1 MDISQRTKNLGTE
14 QAFVVLAEVEKLK
27 SQGRDIISFCIG
39 QPDFVTPDN
48 IREAGIKAIKDGKTG
63 YTASAGIPELR
74 QAVAKYLSKT
84 RNIKISANEV
94 VIANGQKPF
103 IMYAIA
109 SVTDF
114 GKGHEVLYPVPGYPI
129 YESQIIAQGAMP
141 RPLPLLEKNEFKF
154 DIKTL
159 AKGINKNTRL
169 LILNTPQNPTGS
181 VLTKNDLIAIS
192 KILKKYKDVW
202 VFSDEIYSRI
212 IYPVRNRISNGV
224 YDKKFISIA
233 SLPGMRERTIIAD
246 GVSKI
251 YAMTGW
257 RIGFAANKIL
267 APSFERWM
275 TNITA
280 CANHIAQYAAL
291 EALSGSQKE
300 PEKMVRIFKER
311 RDLIVSGLNSIRGIK
326 CLKPDGTFYVWP
338 NVTKACKISGT
349 KNAEDFRKKL
359 LIEAG
364 VAVLADI
371 HFGPRIKGEG
381 QHIRLSFATST
392 ENIKEGLKRI
402 KNYIDKYVSLDF
414 SEIKNLHIK
423 QLEIVK
429 KL

>member
-1 MDISQRTKNLGTE
+1 M
-14 QAFVVLAEVEKLK
+14 VLAEVEKLK

-141 RPLPLLEKNEFKF
+141 RPLPLLEKNGFKF

-192 KILKKYKDVW
+192 KILKKYKDAW

-224 YDKKFISIA
+224 YDKKFKHRFS
-233 SLPGMRERTIIAD
+233 SRDEREDHYCR
-246 GVSKI
+246 
-251 YAMTGW
+251 W
-257 RIGFAANKIL
+257 RF
-267 APSFERWM
+267 
-275 TNITA
+275 
-280 CANHIAQYAAL
+280 
-291 EALSGSQKE
+291 
-300 PEKMVRIFKER
+300 
-311 RDLIVSGLNSIRGIK
+311 
-326 CLKPDGTFYVWP
+326 
-338 NVTKACKISGT
+338 
-349 KNAEDFRKKL
+349 
-359 LIEAG
+359 
-364 VAVLADI
+364 
-371 HFGPRIKGEG
+371 
-381 QHIRLSFATST
+381 
-392 ENIKEGLKRI
+392 
-402 KNYIDKYVSLDF
+402 
-414 SEIKNLHIK
+414 KNLCHDRLANRFCR
-423 QLEIVK
+423 Q
-429 KL
+429 